1 MKLKVC
7 NEKTKLMFPEYRD
20 MIQQLREDNPHFS
33 KMFDDHEALDQEI
46 CLLEQD
52 PVRIHRGEIE
62 PLKRKKL
69 FIKDQLYRILKGA
82 QLKTS

>member
-1 MKLKVC
+1 M
-7 NEKTKLMFPEYRD
+7 
-20 MIQQLREDNPHFS
+20 
-33 KMFDDHEALDQEI
+33 
-46 CLLEQD
+46 
-52 PVRIHRGEIE
+52 HRGEIE